1 MSEEPEDVD
10 VLVNYMGIIVTEY
23 ISAQDEDSEQF
34 IKVNY
39 TYMRFGN
46 HRCRH
51 CMHAVGYRVY
61 TCVAVTGRK
70 RTLA

>member
-23 ISAQDEDSEQF
+23 ISAQDEDPEQF

-46 HRCRH
+46 HRCGH
-51 CMHAVGYRVY
+51 CMHAVGCIHVWQSQ
-61 TCVAVTGRK
+61 VDGDTGSR
-70 RTLA
+70 